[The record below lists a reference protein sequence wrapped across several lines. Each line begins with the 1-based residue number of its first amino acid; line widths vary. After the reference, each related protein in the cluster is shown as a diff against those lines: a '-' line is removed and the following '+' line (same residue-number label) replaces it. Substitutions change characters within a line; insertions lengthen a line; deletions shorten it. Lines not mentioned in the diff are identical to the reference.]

1 MDSPLPQS
9 TRKFALMRTYASL
22 LYSLF
27 HTFMCDLFQ
36 NNLCSPSTTHLKP
49 DYYFFMSTTIAL
61 REITI
66 LKKGTGHARKTVD
79 LIHET
84 SHLFCRPKAT
94 YYTVYVLRNS
104 SIPKHHELWKDRTY
118 VWYIIQQHSLLSP
131 LWNMTIKCP
140 LTVYGSSALRS
151 RKEKNKA
158 AMSAQCLSV

>member
-61 REITI
+61 QEITI
-66 LKKGTGHARKTVD
+66 LDQGTGRAQKRVDPIHKTS
-79 LIHET
+79 
-84 SHLFCRPKAT
+84 SHLVCLLKIT
-94 YYTVYVLRNS
+94 GYTVYVLRNS
-104 SIPKHHELWKDRTY
+104 TIPEHHELWMDRVS
-118 VWYIIQQHSLLSP
+118 VWYIIQQHSPLSLL
-131 LWNMTIKCP
+131 WTMTIKSPTHCTCVP
-140 LTVYGSSALRS
+140 CTLNSKR
-151 RKEKNKA
+151 EE
-158 AMSAQCLSV
+158 